1 VHLARNIEAT
11 ELPFAMRK
19 PLANG
24 DVSILTY
31 HSVAPTVPRRLRAFR
46 VHPHHFEDQAR
57 HIRAAGYC
65 TLTVSELVN
74 MRAAGALPEKSVVLT
89 FDDGF
94 ADFHTQVLPVLSRYG
109 LKATLYVVAGYVGD
123 TSRWLEDEESRSLP
137 MVTWSQLRDIAKS
150 GVEIGAHT
158 MSHPS
163 LDSIDLSHARIEI
176 TESKRA
182 LEDGLGI
189 SVESFAYPYG
199 NFSGAV
205 RDLVVA
211 AGYASACA
219 VGYATSSPRDDRFA
233 LSRHMVRDNADLPDF
248 DALLEGRPALLRC
261 LGDRARSTAWTYV
274 RHTLNG
280 SR

>member
-1 VHLARNIEAT
+1 
-11 ELPFAMRK
+11 MGK

-24 DVSILTY
+24 NVSILTY
-31 HSVAPTVPRRLRAFR
+31 HSIAPRAPRRLRAFC
-46 VHPHHFEDQAR
+46 VHPDQFEDQAR
-57 HIRAAGYC
+57 HIQAAGYH
-65 TLTVSELVN
+65 TLTVSELVS
-74 MRAAGALPEKSVVLT
+74 MRAAGAVPAKSVVLT

-94 ADFHTQVLPVLSRYG
+94 ADFHKAVLPVLLRYG
-109 LKATLYVVAGYVGD
+109 LTATLYVTAGYIGD

-137 MVTWSQLRDIAKS
+137 MLTWSQLRDIARS
-150 GVEIGAHT
+150 GIEIGAHT

-163 LDSIDLSHARIEI
+163 LDTIRLSHARVEI
-176 TESKRA
+176 TQSKRA

-199 NFSGAV
+199 NFSTAV

-219 VGYATSSPRDDRFA
+219 VRYATSSPRDDRFA
-233 LSRHMVRDNADLPDF
+233 LSRHMVRDDADLPEF
-248 DALLEGRPALLRC
+248 DALLAGKLALLRC
-261 LGDRARSTAWTYV
+261 LGDRARSTAWTHV
-274 RHTLNG
+274 RHMLNG